1 MFAANRSA
9 PDNEPKMSPRA
20 TADEDDAEE
29 AGHPRATTAFFGHA
43 EAEAALLAAYR
54 SGRVPHAFLIAGPQ
68 GIGKATLAYRMARFV
83 LAHPDPASREVQ
95 TATSLAIGADDPV
108 TRRIAAQAQ
117 PDLLILE
124 RTFNDKGVLHKQ
136 IAVEDIRK
144 SVAFF
149 GSTAGEGGWRIAIV
163 DAVDEL
169 NRAGANALLK
179 VLEEPPERA
188 LLLLVSHSAA
198 RVLPTLRSRCRIVTR
213 RPLADADVARAV
225 ASAIGVD
232 AGDPQV
238 VAAAAAAEG
247 SVARALS
254 LMDEGALALREQ
266 ALTLL
271 DRLPSL
277 DPKGLHTLG
286 EALAGTDPQ
295 PLAAFVDTVN
305 VWLSQRLH
313 GGANDIGRLDRLA
326 DAWQQVNAAARDA
339 ETYNLERKPLI
350 FSVFGLLAEAT
361 RG

>member
-1 MFAANRSA
+1 
-9 PDNEPKMSPRA
+9 MSPRA
-20 TADEDDAEE
+20 ATDDDDIDEVP
-29 AGHPRATTAFFGHA
+29 HPRVTTELFGHA
-43 EAEAALLAAYR
+43 VAEAALLAAYR

-83 LAHPDPASREVQ
+83 LAHPDPSVREV
-95 TATSLAIGADDPV
+95 AAAKSLGVDASNPV
-108 TRRIAAQAQ
+108 ARRIAAQAQ

-136 IAVEDIRK
+136 IAVDDIRRT
-144 SVAFF
+144 VAFF
-149 GSTAGEGGWRIAIV
+149 GSTAGEGGWRVAIV

-198 RVLPTLRSRCRIVTR
+198 RVLPTLRSRCRILTL
-213 RPLADADVARAV
+213 RPLADADVAQA
-225 ASAIGVD
+225 AAAATGAE

-238 VAAAAAAEG
+238 IAAAAAAEG

-266 ALTLL
+266 ALAMLE
-271 DRLPSL
+271 RLPAL
-277 DPKGLHTLG
+277 DAKALHALG
-286 EALAGTDPQ
+286 EALAGTDPE
-295 PLAAFVDTVN
+295 PLTALVDTVN
-305 VWLSQRLH
+305 VWLSRRLH

-326 DAWQQVNAAARDA
+326 EAWQQVNAAARDA
-339 ETYNLERKPLI
+339 EIYNLERKPLI
-350 FSVFGLLAEAT
+350 FNVFGLLAEAT

>member
-1 MFAANRSA
+1 
-9 PDNEPKMSPRA
+9 MSPRA
-20 TADEDDAEE
+20 AIDEDDVDA
-29 AGHPRATTAFFGHA
+29 APHPRAATEFFGHA
-43 EAEAALLAAYR
+43 AEETALLAAYR

-83 LAHPDPASREVQ
+83 LAHPEPASPEVQ
-95 TATSLAIGADDPV
+95 AANSLAVDASDPV
-108 TRRIAAQAQ
+108 ARRVTARAQ
-117 PDLLILE
+117 PDLLVLE

-136 IAVEDIRK
+136 IAVEDIRRT
-144 SVAFF
+144 VTFF

-163 DAVDEL
+163 DAVDDL

-198 RVLPTLRSRCRIVTR
+198 RVLPTLRSRCRILTL
-213 RPLADADVARAV
+213 RPLADAEVARAV
-225 ASAIGVD
+225 AAAIGAD
-232 AGDPQV
+232 ADDPQV
-238 VAAAAAAEG
+238 AAAAAAAEG

-254 LMDEGALALREQ
+254 LMDEGALVLREQ
-266 ALTLL
+266 ALAML

-277 DPKGLHTLG
+277 DAKAMHALG

-313 GGANDIGRLDRLA
+313 GGADDIGRLDRLA
-326 DAWQQVNAAARDA
+326 EAWQRVNAAARDA
-339 ETYNLERKPLI
+339 EIYNLERKPLI
-350 FSVFGLLAEAT
+350 FNVFGLLAEAT